1 MTTSKVA
8 DHASRSVAKVL
19 VVEDDQR
26 MLDFLRRAL
35 EGRGYTVHT
44 AVDGGQALNG
54 GLEEDYDAVVL
65 DVMIPAPDGIQVLQS
80 WRAAG
85 RTMPVLLLTARDAV
99 ANRVEGLD
107 AGADDYLTKP
117 FAVLELFARVQRLLE
132 RPPILRS
139 PVLECSD
146 LRLDPAGRTVTR
158 GQTVI
163 QLSGKEF
170 SLLHELMR
178 HPGQVLT
185 RTHLLEHVWDFSYEG
200 DSNVIDVYIGY
211 LRGKID
217 RPFGRHSI
225 ETVHGV
231 GYRLNPEQP
240 APRPHET
247 DEHTAGR

>member
-1 MTTSKVA
+1 MVTSQVA
-8 DHASRSVAKVL
+8 DATRPSTAKIL
-19 VVEDDQR
+19 VVEDDPR
-26 MLDFLRRAL
+26 MLDLLRRAL

-44 AVDGGQALNG
+44 AADGTQAFNSG
-54 GLEEDYDAVVL
+54 MAEDYDAVVL
-65 DVMIPAPDGIQVLQS
+65 DVMIPAPDGMQVLLS

-117 FAVLELFARVQRLLE
+117 FAIVELLARMKRLLE
-132 RPPILRS
+132 RPPILR
-139 PVLECSD
+139 PTFLECGD

-158 GQTVI
+158 DETAI
-163 QLSGKEF
+163 ELSAKEF
-170 SLLHELMR
+170 ALLHELMR

-185 RTHLLEHVWDFSYEG
+185 RTHLLEHVWDLSYEG

-217 RPFGRHSI
+217 RPFAQHSI

-231 GYRLNPEQP
+231 GYRLNPAQP
-240 APRPHET
+240 APPTSPEP
-247 DEHTAGR
+247 